1 VKSQGQGLCLDAV
14 LGRRVCFYVVL
25 PYNSDDLFI
34 FHKKIHPFTWQLN
47 ALLFATLH
55 FRLEERSHF
64 LNGLKN
70 PGSLVYLRGVI
81 MSKIRT
87 ILSMLC
93 LSLLL
98 FPALA
103 MAVPVVAEPSND
115 DSEGWWVETTVD
127 RDGNGIG
134 DMIEFHKDNP
144 LFLDEDGTLPLIVDF
159 DHTPDAQDVA
169 LLEREIEFQHQWTL
183 EGIDALA
190 GRVPVDQILE
200 ATTLPGVV
208 MLELDGILTTANGDA
223 AVLHGVDTVWADT
236 GYDGAGS
243 AVAIIDTGIDGAHA
257 SLDDLDDD
265 NSTDDPKV
273 IAFYDPVNNPSLT
286 NGTEVFPYDD
296 QGHGSHCAGT
306 TAGTGAPNYEHIGMA
321 PQAFL
326 VGVKVLDAGGS
337 GSFATVMAGMEWT
350 VENRYKF
357 NIRGASMSLGGPGL
371 AEWASSEDDS
381 VNRYANEMMSAGIAI
396 FIAAGNNGVSAQI
409 GTPGSAED
417 AITVGA
423 LDKNSAIAIYSSQG
437 PTEELRVK
445 PNIAYVGSN
454 VMSVAFN
461 SGDQYTAMSGTSMAT
476 PGAAGVAALM
486 YQANPDL
493 SPFDIK
499 NIMQETST
507 YRLCIYMAANEPCAE
522 DFLPKNRQNNV
533 YGHGEVRALEAVYE
547 AAERDYD
554 FDTTLEVTVTTGV
567 GMDSRFH
574 MSPDGSLS
582 YTAQG
587 DVDTIQWRSN
597 HLRDDWSNIHSFS
610 PGDTSGTL
618 AAIDIIHQ
626 LEHLPGIDV
635 EGNHTISLRA
645 IKANGSGG
653 ASSSPL
659 ISANI
664 MLMDTDNAFVTTGE
678 LSSGLSTTTLAVA
691 LLGFVVVFFV
701 VLLLTGVI
709 SDKEEGSLA
718 GVDFKTLRTEG
729 EAIEAEID
737 SDVLVADSDSA

>member
-1 VKSQGQGLCLDAV
+1 MSYTRKIVTLLCLAV
-14 LGRRVCFYVVL
+14 MVL
-25 PYNSDDLFI
+25 P
-34 FHKKIHPFTWQLN
+34 T
-47 ALLFATLH
+47 
-55 FRLEERSHF
+55 
-64 LNGLKN
+64 
-70 PGSLVYLRGVI
+70 
-81 MSKIRT
+81 
-87 ILSMLC
+87 
-93 LSLLL
+93 
-98 FPALA
+98 LA
-103 MAVPVVAEPSND
+103 MAVPVSHSPQQSDEV
-115 DSEGWWVETTVD
+115 GWWVDTTVD
-127 RDGNGIG
+127 RNGNGIG
-134 DMIEFHKDNP
+134 DMIEVHIDNP
-144 LFLDEDGTLPLIVDF
+144 LFLDDDNTLPLIVDF
-159 DHTPDAQDVA
+159 DHTPGVEEIA
-169 LLEREIEFQHQWTL
+169 LLEREVEFQHQWTL

-190 GRVPVDQILE
+190 GRVPVNRILDTS
-200 ATTLPGVV
+200 ALPGVV

-223 AVLHGVDTVWADT
+223 AVVHGVDTVWADT

-243 AVAIIDTGIDGAHA
+243 SVAIIDTGIDGAHA

-371 AEWASSEDDS
+371 AEWASSDDDS

-423 LDKNSAIAIYSSQG
+423 LDKNTAIAIYSSQG
-437 PTEELRVK
+437 PTEEGRVK

-461 SGDQYTAMSGTSMAT
+461 TGDQYTDMSGTSMAT

-499 NIMQETST
+499 NIMQETAT
-507 YRLCIYMAANEPCAE
+507 YRLCVYMAANEPCLE
-522 DFLPKNRQNNV
+522 DAIPKNRQNNV

-554 FDTTLEVTVTTGV
+554 FDKSLDVSLTTDFGA
-567 GMDSRFH
+567 DNRIH
-574 MSPDGSLS
+574 MFPDDYVS
-582 YTAQG
+582 YSALG
-587 DVDTIQWRSN
+587 DVDTVQWRSN
-597 HLRDDWSNIHSFS
+597 HLRDDWSNIHSFGH
-610 PGDTSGTL
+610 GDVSGTL
-618 AAIDIIHQ
+618 TAIDIIHQ

-635 EGNHTISLRA
+635 EGNHTISFRG
-645 IKANGSGG
+645 IKANDSGG
-653 ASSSPL
+653 HTSSPL

-664 MLMDTDNAFVTTGE
+664 MLMDTASAFETSTDE
-678 LSSGLSTTTLAVA
+678 SSGISNTSMLIG
-691 LLGFVVVFFV
+691 LGAFV
-701 VLLLTGVI
+701 VLFIIVLLLINFITN
-709 SDKEEGSLA
+709 KEEGTLA
-718 GVDFKTLRTEG
+718 GIDFKSLG
-729 EAIEAEID
+729 EDDRDAILGSQEQVHTAEK
-737 SDVLVADSDSA
+737 S

>member
-1 VKSQGQGLCLDAV
+1 MFASRKAITLLCL
-14 LGRRVCFYVVL
+14 G
-25 PYNSDDLFI
+25 
-34 FHKKIHPFTWQLN
+34 
-47 ALLFATLH
+47 
-55 FRLEERSHF
+55 
-64 LNGLKN
+64 
-70 PGSLVYLRGVI
+70 I
-81 MSKIRT
+81 MV
-87 ILSMLC
+87 
-93 LSLLL
+93 
-98 FPALA
+98 FPTLA
-103 MAVPVVAEPSND
+103 MAAPVSIAQ
-115 DSEGWWVETTVD
+115 DSSEEVGWWVDTTVD
-127 RDGNGIG
+127 RNGNGIG
-134 DMIEFHKDNP
+134 DMIEVHKDSP
-144 LFLDEDGTLPLIVDF
+144 LFLDEDNTLPLIIDF
-159 DHTPDAQDVA
+159 DHTPGNAEVA

-183 EGIDALA
+183 EGIDAVA
-190 GRVPVDQILE
+190 GRVPVDRILD

-208 MLELDGILTTANGDA
+208 MLELDGILSIANGDA

-265 NSTDDPKV
+265 NSTNDPKV

-350 VENRYKF
+350 VENRYKY

-371 AEWASSEDDS
+371 AEWASSDDDS

-437 PTEELRVK
+437 PTEEGRVK
-445 PNIAYVGSN
+445 PNVAYVGSS

-461 SGDQYTAMSGTSMAT
+461 TGDQYTDMSGTSMAT

-499 NIMQETST
+499 NIMQETAT
-507 YRLCIYMAANEPCAE
+507 YRLCVYMAANEPCIE
-522 DFLPKNRQNNV
+522 DAIPKNRQNNV
-533 YGHGEVRALEAVYE
+533 YGHGEVRALDAVYE
-547 AAERDYD
+547 AAERDYE
-554 FDTTLEVTVTTGV
+554 FDTSLDITLSTEAGK
-567 GMDSRFH
+567 DSRIH
-574 MSPDGSLS
+574 MFPDGVIS
-582 YTAQG
+582 YSALG
-587 DVDTIQWRSN
+587 NVDTVQWRSN
-597 HLRDDWSNIHSFS
+597 HLRDDWSNINSFD
-610 PGDTSGTL
+610 PGDTSGMLTAL
-618 AAIDIIHQ
+618 EIIDQ

-635 EGNHTISLRA
+635 EGNHTISLRG
-645 IKANGSGG
+645 IKANDTGG
-653 ASSSPL
+653 HTSSPL
-659 ISANI
+659 ISSNI
-664 MLMDTDNAFVTTGE
+664 MLMDVDSAFEAKAEESGM
-678 LSSGLSTTTLAVA
+678 SSTSLII
-691 LLGFVVVFFV
+691 GFAAFIVLFV
-701 VLLLTGVI
+701 LVLVLVNVI
-709 SDKEEGSLA
+709 SNKEEGTLA
-718 GVDFKTLRTEG
+718 GIDFNTLSE
-729 EAIEAEID
+729 EK
-737 SDVLVADSDSA
+737 

>member
-1 VKSQGQGLCLDAV
+1 LAWFGEEMFST
-14 LGRRVCFYVVL
+14 R
-25 PYNSDDLFI
+25 
-34 FHKKIHPFTWQLN
+34 KILTF
-47 ALLFATLH
+47 
-55 FRLEERSHF
+55 
-64 LNGLKN
+64 
-70 PGSLVYLRGVI
+70 
-81 MSKIRT
+81 
-87 ILSMLC
+87 LC
-93 LSLLL
+93 LSIMVL
-98 FPALA
+98 PTLA
-103 MAVPVVAEPSND
+103 MAVPVSHTPSQ
-115 DSEGWWVETTVD
+115 SGEVGWWVNTTVD
-127 RDGNGIG
+127 RNGNGIG
-134 DMIEFHKDNP
+134 DMIELHVDNP
-144 LFLDEDGTLPLIVDF
+144 LFLDEDNTLPLIVDF
-159 DHTPDAQDVA
+159 GYTPGPDEVA
-169 LLEREIEFQHQWTL
+169 LLEREVEFQHQWTL
-183 EGIDALA
+183 EGIDAIA
-190 GRVPVDQILE
+190 GRVPVNRILD
-200 ATTLPGVV
+200 TSTLPGVV

-223 AVLHGVDTVWADT
+223 AVVHGVDTVWTDT

-243 AVAIIDTGIDGAHA
+243 AVAIIDTGIDGNHA

-265 NSTDDPKV
+265 NSTDDPKI

-350 VENRYKF
+350 VENRYKY

-371 AEWASSEDDS
+371 AEWASSDDDS
-381 VNRYANEMMSAGIAI
+381 VNRYANKMMSEGIAI

-423 LDKNSAIAIYSSQG
+423 LDKNTAIAIYSSQG
-437 PTEELRVK
+437 PTEEGRVK
-445 PNIAYVGSN
+445 PNLAYVGSN

-461 SGDQYTAMSGTSMAT
+461 TGDQYTDMSGTSMAT

-499 NIMQETST
+499 NIMQETAT
-507 YRLCIYMAANEPCAE
+507 YRLCVYMAANEPCLE
-522 DFLPKNRQNNV
+522 DAIPKNRQNNV

-547 AAERDYD
+547 AAERDYE
-554 FDTTLEVTVTTGV
+554 FDKSLEVSLTTEI
-567 GMDSRFH
+567 GMDNRMH
-574 MSPDGSLS
+574 MFPDDSLS
-582 YTAQG
+582 YSSLG
-587 DVDTIQWRSN
+587 NIDTVQWRSN
-597 HLRDDWSNIHSFS
+597 HLRDDWSNIHSFA

-635 EGNHTISLRA
+635 EGNHTISLRG
-645 IKANGSGG
+645 IKANDTGG
-653 ASSSPL
+653 HTSSPL

-664 MLMDTDNAFVTTGE
+664 MLMDTASAYETTTEDSGGISSTSMLLGLGAFVV
-678 LSSGLSTTTLAVA
+678 LFL
-691 LLGFVVVFFV
+691 V
-701 VLLLTGVI
+701 VLLLINFITN
-709 SDKEEGSLA
+709 KEEGTLA
-718 GVDFKTLRTEG
+718 GIDFNALTE
-729 EAIEAEID
+729 EQRAE
-737 SDVLVADSDSA
+737 VLGSQEPSTTKSGL

>member
-1 VKSQGQGLCLDAV
+1 MFASRKAITLLCL
-14 LGRRVCFYVVL
+14 GIMVL
-25 PYNSDDLFI
+25 P
-34 FHKKIHPFTWQLN
+34 T
-47 ALLFATLH
+47 
-55 FRLEERSHF
+55 
-64 LNGLKN
+64 
-70 PGSLVYLRGVI
+70 
-81 MSKIRT
+81 
-87 ILSMLC
+87 
-93 LSLLL
+93 
-98 FPALA
+98 LA
-103 MAVPVVAEPSND
+103 MAAPVSITP
-115 DSEGWWVETTVD
+115 DSSEEVGWWVDTTVD
-127 RDGNGIG
+127 RNGNGIG
-134 DMIEFHKDNP
+134 DMIEVHKDSP
-144 LFLDEDGTLPLIVDF
+144 LFLDEDNTLPLIVDF
-159 DHTPDAQDVA
+159 DHTPGAAEVA

-190 GRVPVDQILE
+190 GRVPVDRILD
-200 ATTLPGVV
+200 ATTLPGVI
-208 MLELDGILTTANGDA
+208 MLELDGILSIANGDA

-243 AVAIIDTGIDGAHA
+243 SVAIIDTGIDGAHA

-350 VENRYKF
+350 VENRYKY

-371 AEWASSEDDS
+371 AEWASSDDDS

-396 FIAAGNNGVSAQI
+396 FIEAGNNGVSAQI

-437 PTEELRVK
+437 PTEEGRVK
-445 PNIAYVGSN
+445 PNVAYVGSN

-461 SGDQYTAMSGTSMAT
+461 TGDQYTDMSGTSMAT

-499 NIMQETST
+499 NIMQETAT
-507 YRLCIYMAANEPCAE
+507 YRLCVYMAANEPCLE
-522 DFLPKNRQNNV
+522 DAIPKNRQNNV
-533 YGHGEVRALEAVYE
+533 YGHGEVRALDAVYE
-547 AAERDYD
+547 AAERDYE
-554 FDTTLEVTVTTGV
+554 FDTSLDITLSTEVGK
-567 GMDSRFH
+567 DSRIH
-574 MSPDGSLS
+574 MFPDGFIS
-582 YTAQG
+582 YSALG
-587 DVDTIQWRSN
+587 NVDTVQWRSN

-610 PGDTSGTL
+610 PGDASGTL
-618 AAIDIIHQ
+618 MAIDIIHQ

-635 EGNHTISLRA
+635 EGNHTISFRG
-645 IKANGSGG
+645 IKANDTGG
-653 ASSSPL
+653 HSSSPL
-659 ISANI
+659 ISSNI
-664 MLMDTDNAFVTTGE
+664 MLMDVDSAFETNAESSEMSGTT
-678 LSSGLSTTTLAVA
+678 LVVGLSV
-691 LLGFVVVFFV
+691 FVILFV
-701 VLLLTGVI
+701 LVLLVVNII
-709 SDKEEGSLA
+709 SNKEEGTLA
-718 GVDFKTLRTEG
+718 GIDFNTLSE
-729 EAIEAEID
+729 EK
-737 SDVLVADSDSA
+737 